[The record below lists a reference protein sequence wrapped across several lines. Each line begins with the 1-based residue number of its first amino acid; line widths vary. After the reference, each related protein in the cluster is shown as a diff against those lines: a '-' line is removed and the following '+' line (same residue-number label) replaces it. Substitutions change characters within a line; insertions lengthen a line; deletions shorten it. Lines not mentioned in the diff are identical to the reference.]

1 MKQWEKVLTTL
12 KQALSQHQ
20 KVVTKSARELEKA
33 LRAYDDI
40 VEANTRELVLLR
52 KVDIE
57 LARAS
62 FNLETVIKLIV
73 RGALDLINATYGDL
87 LLPAN
92 SEQLRV
98 AWSSRA
104 KDLVT
109 QVVPIYHSIT
119 GKAFRTGETQL
130 VNNVGDIKG
139 GYFELVPGMQSELA
153 VPMKVENGEVLGV
166 INLESTEPGWF
177 TLHHSELVQVL
188 AGQAAIGFRNA
199 RLYTELMTIVDTQGR
214 LLSETGSLRKTLS
227 LIGERAKQ
235 LVGAEGCQVL
245 RKYGD
250 ELVIEYTTGS
260 ELLGTRVLVNDSVS
274 GLAVLSQEV
283 QNIED
288 VHSDPRVKYL
298 YKDVLGGMRSELV
311 VPLVA
316 EDEVLGV
323 INFESPL
330 RSAFKGREYLVKLFA
345 DQAAMAMLNARRV
358 EELLAAK
365 QSRSELWT
373 MAQIGD
379 IAANLIHRLNSD
391 VGAVKVL
398 VDEIRY
404 REAEL
409 LRSNPFLASR
419 LDDIYNMALKAL
431 DIPRQLRTRIERANQ
446 YGIID
451 VNTVI
456 KDVKEVVDIPAGVQ
470 IKLDKLDPLIPQ
482 VETILQFDE
491 VLKNLIQNAFDA
503 MPYGGVLEIQ
513 TKPWVIE
520 QARDKPIV
528 GVEIKVSDTGI
539 GIPKEIQDKIF
550 EITTSQKKQR
560 QGLGFGLWWVKSFMD
575 RTGGEVSFSS
585 KEGEGTKFWLR
596 IPKKSKKPESIKS

>member
-1 MKQWEKVLTTL
+1 ML

-20 KVVTKSARELEKA
+20 KIVTKSARELEKA
-33 LRAYDDI
+33 LRAYDDT
-40 VEANTRELVLLR
+40 VEADTRELILLR
-52 KVDIE
+52 KVDVE

-62 FNLETVIKLIV
+62 FDLEIVIKLIV
-73 RGALDLINATYGDL
+73 QGALDLINATCGDL
-87 LLPAN
+87 LLPAD

-98 AWSSRA
+98 AWSTRA
-104 KDLVT
+104 EELVA
-109 QVVPIYHSIT
+109 QLVPIYHSIT

-130 VNNVGDIKG
+130 VSNIGDIKG
-139 GYFELVPGMQSELA
+139 DYFELVPGMQSELA

-214 LLSETGSLRKTLS
+214 LLSETGSLRRTLS

-245 RKYGD
+245 KKDGD
-250 ELVIEYTTGS
+250 GLVIEYTTGR
-260 ELLGTRVLVNDSVS
+260 EPLGTRVLVNDSVS
-274 GLAVLSQEV
+274 GLAVLSREV

-288 VHSDPRVKYL
+288 VHSDPRAKSL

-316 EDEVLGV
+316 ENEVLGV

-345 DQAAMAMLNARRV
+345 DQAAMAILNARRV

-365 QSRSELWT
+365 QSQSELWT

-379 IAANLIHRLNSD
+379 IAANLVHRLNSD
-391 VGAVKVL
+391 VGAAKVL

-419 LDDIYNMALKAL
+419 LDDIYNMALRAL
-431 DIPRQLRTRIERANQ
+431 DIPRQLRTRIEKADQ
-446 YGIID
+446 YEIIN

-456 KDVKEVVDIPAGVQ
+456 KEVKEVVDIPAGVQ

-482 VETILQFDE
+482 VETVLQFDE

-503 MPYGGVLEIQ
+503 MPDGGVLEIQ

-520 QARDKPIV
+520 QARDKPIM
-528 GVEIKVSDTGI
+528 GVEIRVSDTGI

-550 EITTSQKKQR
+550 EIRTSQKKQR

-575 RTGGEVSFSS
+575 RIGGEVGFTS
-585 KEGEGTKFWLR
+585 KEGEGTTFWLR
-596 IPKKSKKPESIKS
+596 IPKKSKRPESIRS